1 MFELQIVDR
10 KQAKGSLDGLVELF
24 SDSIKGGASIGF
36 LSSSSKQEIEDY
48 WKAAIAEIASDTRI
62 LIIAV
67 NKEGNIAGSAQLAFS
82 PKPNAR
88 HRGEVQKVLVH
99 SRYRRQGLGKKLMKF
114 VEDTAR
120 LRNIKLLVL
129 DTAIGEVAEQMYLK
143 LNYIRIGE
151 IPNYASLPDG
161 RLHPTSIFYKQLDI

>member
-1 MFELQIVDR
+1 MFELEIVDR
-10 KQAKGSLDGLVELF
+10 KQAEETLEDLVELF

-48 WKAAIAEIASDTRI
+48 WKGAIAEIASYTRI

-67 NKEGNIAGSAQLAFS
+67 NKEGDIAGSAQLAFS

-99 SRYRRQGLGKKLMKF
+99 SRFRRQGLGKKLMKF

-120 LRNIKLLVL
+120 SKNINLLVL

-143 LNYIRIGE
+143 LNYIRVGE